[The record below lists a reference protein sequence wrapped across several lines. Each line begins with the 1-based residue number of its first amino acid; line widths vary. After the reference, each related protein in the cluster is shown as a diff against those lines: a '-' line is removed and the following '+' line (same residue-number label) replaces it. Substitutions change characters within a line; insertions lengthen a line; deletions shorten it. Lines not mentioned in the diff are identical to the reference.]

1 MADLPRPALG
11 SLLQTPSLLTDPSP
25 AAGLFWNTGNPAAL
39 PDEQVE
45 RWSSYRLD
53 WGETSGEY
61 RRPLDPGTESRTRLS
76 VEGWG
81 KVRARS
87 AVAGRVVLE
96 RAGLGT
102 PAAADVIAPY
112 GSSPLVVLDTG
123 ATELGSTTARIE
135 GAVGM
140 GAGPLGFGAALGFD
154 GGDTRTVE
162 AAVPRLIRS
171 AVPAVVVGATWR
183 PLGDD
188 RVRIGVQGRW
198 QRPTHRVNLYSL
210 GGPTRVYELTGYSE
224 AAPMDVTGTFYRRD
238 IEGHSRGLGT
248 GVASGIAG
256 AQVVLYGELAD
267 AEARHSSAEANN
279 PPTDTWTADVVR
291 LGAAAQRRFFDDR
304 LQIFGSVTRVQLNGQ
319 TQLYDVPD
327 QVAFTARERS
337 LDLALDARVDL
348 RPWQVG
354 VRASGAHQSRLRVDS
369 LVGGA
374 ADVRSWTSVGSVELA
389 RTLGSGLSAAVAGA
403 YGAYRT
409 AGTIPN
415 PSQLGSVY
423 RTYAGPELAL
433 EATDATALLGTFTL
447 RWEFGARGSGFF
459 AQASTLTASPSG
471 DFRLPL
477 APADV
482 SRRTWTVRLGFT
494 STRPP
499 K

>member
-1 MADLPRPALG
+1 
-11 SLLQTPSLLTDPSP
+11 
-25 AAGLFWNTGNPAAL
+25 
-39 PDEQVE
+39 
-45 RWSSYRLD
+45 
-53 WGETSGEY
+53 
-61 RRPLDPGTESRTRLS
+61 
-76 VEGWG
+76 
-81 KVRARS
+81 
-87 AVAGRVVLE
+87 
-96 RAGLGT
+96 
-102 PAAADVIAPY
+102 
-112 GSSPLVVLDTG
+112 
-123 ATELGSTTARIE
+123 
-135 GAVGM
+135 
-140 GAGPLGFGAALGFD
+140 
-154 GGDTRTVE
+154 
-162 AAVPRLIRS
+162 
-171 AVPAVVVGATWR
+171 
-183 PLGDD
+183 
-188 RVRIGVQGRW
+188 
-198 QRPTHRVNLYSL
+198 
-210 GGPTRVYELTGYSE
+210 
-224 AAPMDVTGTFYRRD
+224 
-238 IEGHSRGLGT
+238 
-248 GVASGIAG
+248 VASGIAG